1 MRANLFVRTALKV
14 APAVFAAA
22 IELEP
27 GMVWATTFV
36 VTGDPGSA
44 IEIDTYPEGPN
55 GLEMF
60 INTSEAGVTFEGA
73 AGLFS
78 LSFTDSSTAGVPLG
92 AGLYQQNMTGGGS
105 FSVTDS
111 SYTSYRGTWRRKC
124 LGNAWR
130 VRSDCSNSPS
140 RKSTGLAASGY
151 LVLQGSTRL
160 PVALVTTNPYC
171 GVLGLDSSCAAEPYF
186 DPIGLDWTATYRAT
200 PYSPPLATAPE
211 PSNLGADAARFRR
224 AQRGGLAPQTVR
236 LTGFVKRN
244 EKRARRAAGP
254 PRSPGSCT
262 FRSSAVSL
270 DRDDR
275 NATDRQRSA

>member
-22 IELEP
+22 IGLEP

-60 INTSEAGVTFEGA
+60 IHTSEAAVTFEGA

-111 SYTSYRGTWRRKC
+111 SYNPIVSGE
-124 LGNAWR
+124 LGDGSVWATPGESEAT
-130 VRSDCSNSPS
+130 VQFAVTQID
-140 RKSTGLAASGY
+140 GLAASGY

-211 PSNLGADAARFRR
+211 PSTWALMLLGFAGLSVVGWGRR
-224 AQRGGLAPQTVR
+224 TVR
-236 LTGFVKRN
+236 LTD
-244 EKRARRAAGP
+244 
-254 PRSPGSCT
+254 S
-262 FRSSAVSL
+262 
-270 DRDDR
+270 
-275 NATDRQRSA
+275 